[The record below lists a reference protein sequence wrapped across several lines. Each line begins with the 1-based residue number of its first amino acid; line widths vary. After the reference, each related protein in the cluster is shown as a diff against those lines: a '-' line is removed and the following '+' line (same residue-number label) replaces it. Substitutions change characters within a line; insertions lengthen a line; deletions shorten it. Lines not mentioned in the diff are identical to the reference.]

1 MPGRRG
7 EGGTNQVAKNKERT
21 GAGVTPAAAFGRTP
35 DGVDVERVEISNAAG
50 LRAAIITYGATL
62 QSLVLPDG
70 TDIVLGYD
78 ALEPYL
84 EVPVYIGAAIGR
96 YANRIAGGAFELGGS
111 RYNLVKSD
119 GENTLHGG
127 EQGFDKQVWRIEPGR
142 SRNAVTLTH
151 QSPDGEQGFPGA
163 LAARV
168 TYALNDANEL
178 NITFTAKTDKPTIC
192 CLTHHSYFNLAG
204 EASGRDIRGHMLTIA
219 ADAFTPVDETLIPTG
234 ELRQVARGPF
244 DFREPNTVGARIGA
258 NDEQL
263 SLAGGYD
270 HNFALNKGRT
280 TAPEFAARLQDPESG
295 RALDILTTE
304 PGLQFY
310 SGNFLAGATTGK
322 GGKPYVKHAGLCL
335 EPQVFPDAPNQP
347 GFPSAR
353 LDPGQSYRHVSVYRF
368 SAKG

>member
-1 MPGRRG
+1 
-7 EGGTNQVAKNKERT
+7 
-21 GAGVTPAAAFGRTP
+21 
-35 DGVDVERVEISNAAG
+35 
-50 LRAAIITYGATL
+50 
-62 QSLVLPDG
+62 
-70 TDIVLGYD
+70 VLGYD
-78 ALEPYL
+78 ELEPYL

-96 YANRIAGGAFELGGS
+96 YANRIDGGAFELNGS
-111 RYNLVKSD
+111 RYTLEKSD
-119 GENTLHGG
+119 GDNTLHGG
-127 EQGFDKQVWRIEPGR
+127 AQGFDKRVWRIEPGR

-178 NITFTAKTDKPTIC
+178 NITFTAKTDKPTIV
-192 CLTHHSYFNLAG
+192 CLTHHGYFNLAG
-204 EASGRDIRGHMLTIA
+204 EGSGHDIRDQVLTIA

-234 ELRQVARGPF
+234 ELKQVTRGAF
-244 DFREPNTVGARIGA
+244 DFREPHAIGARIDA

-270 HNFALNKGRT
+270 HNFVLNKGRT
-280 TAPEFAARLQDPESG
+280 TTPEFAARLEDPASG

-310 SGNFLAGATTGK
+310 SGNFLTGATKGK
-322 GGKPYVKHAGLCL
+322 GAKPYVKYAGLCL

-347 GFPSAR
+347 SFPSAR
-353 LDPGQSYRHVSVYRF
+353 LDPGKSYRHVSVYRF
-368 SAKG
+368 TAKG